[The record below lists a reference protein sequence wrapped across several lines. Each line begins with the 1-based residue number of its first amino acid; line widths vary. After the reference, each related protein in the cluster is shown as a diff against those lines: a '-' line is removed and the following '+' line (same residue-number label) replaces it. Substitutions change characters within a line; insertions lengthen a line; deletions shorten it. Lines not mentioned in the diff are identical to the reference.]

1 MAPRAVDG
9 KVERGGHAR
18 TARRIW
24 TTLATG
30 QTRSKDAAA
39 DWALAQLPPEHR
51 PVLEHGRQLY
61 VNCRCS
67 EESWRETLRVKVR
80 RRVDR
85 VLAEID
91 RLSTRIRTAY

>member
-9 KVERGGHAR
+9 KGERGRYAR

-39 DWALAQLPPEHR
+39 EWALAQLPPEHR
-51 PVLEHGRQLY
+51 PVLEHARQFYL
-61 VNCRCS
+61 NCRCS
-67 EESWRETLRVKVR
+67 EENWSETLRVQVR
-80 RRVDR
+80 PHVDR

-91 RLSTRIRTAY
+91 RWSTRIRTAY